1 MRTNGWCSHR
11 ARSGRNLGR
20 VYRRTWIAVFVI
32 AALAGLALFALFQLY
47 RELPSQEGAGVPV
60 RSGVVPS

>member
-1 MRTNGWCSHR
+1 M
-11 ARSGRNLGR
+11 
-20 VYRRTWIAVFVI
+20 YRRTWIAVIVI

-47 RELPSQEGAGVPV
+47 RELPSKEGADPPV

>member
-1 MRTNGWCSHR
+1 M
-11 ARSGRNLGR
+11 
-20 VYRRTWIAVFVI
+20 YRRTWIAVFVI